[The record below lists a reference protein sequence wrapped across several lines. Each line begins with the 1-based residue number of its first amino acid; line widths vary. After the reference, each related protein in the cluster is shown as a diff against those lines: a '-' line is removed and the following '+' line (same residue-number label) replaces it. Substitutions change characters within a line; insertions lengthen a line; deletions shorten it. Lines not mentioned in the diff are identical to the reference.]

1 LSGDILFWAA
11 LDGLGFT
18 AAPGSPDEA
27 VDERAGPVEARC
39 VDDGLPEASPAVG
52 LFAVD
57 VFAVGLFD
65 PFAAAS
71 RASAPAVPDPAD
83 DAPDFVL
90 APLASV
96 FEALVACWAD
106 DDVPPACVAV
116 AVVLAREALARS
128 EDVVAAPA
136 SVPADAPFFEAGD
149 AAFGDDSFPADPFFV
164 VSDDLASG
172 DLVSDRAPL
181 EDFALEPSF
190 LPLAW
195 DECASFS
202 FEAPACLDAPV
213 CLAASVAEADEPP
226 ADVVRFDSAESTA
239 SKEPPTTG
247 ASVSDRDASFGAGAE
262 EGANG
267 MAGGCIDDQPGW

>member
-1 LSGDILFWAA
+1 LF
-11 LDGLGFT
+11 FT
-18 AAPGSPDEA
+18 VAPGSLDEEA
-27 VDERAGPVEARC
+27 DEWADPAGARC
-39 VDDGLPEASPAVG
+39 VDDDLPEASPAVG
-52 LFAVD
+52 
-57 VFAVGLFD
+57 VFAVGLLD

-71 RASAPAVPDPAD
+71 RASAPAVPDPAA

-106 DDVPPACVAV
+106 ADVPPACVAV

-128 EDVVAAPA
+128 EDVVVAPA

-149 AAFGDDSFPADPFFV
+149 ADLGDASFPADPFFV
-164 VSDDLASG
+164 VSGDLVSG

-181 EDFALEPSF
+181 EDFAWEPSS

-202 FEAPACLDAPV
+202 LEAPACLDAPV
-213 CLAASVAEADEPP
+213 CSAVSVAEADEPP

-239 SKEPPTTG
+239 SKEPPKAG
-247 ASVSDRDASFGAGAE
+247 VSVSDWDASFGAGVE

-267 MAGGCIDDQPGW
+267 MAGGCIEDQPGW